1 MAEIEILSIVSGVL
15 GLLLVVSETIGWS
28 ACRYNSITEFFYD
41 ITTVLTGTKDP
52 IREPATPPP
61 TRSGSLNIIEVAED
75 KNRWI
80 P

>member
-15 GLLLVVSETIGWS
+15 GLLLVISETIGWS

-41 ITTVLTGTKDP
+41 ITTVLTVSKNPERDP
-52 IREPATPPP
+52 PRTPPP
-61 TRSGSLNIIEVAED
+61 SLNIIEVAEN